1 MSTMMSDDAETPSA
15 AASGR
20 GMLFMTNI
28 ARGGVVFNSELAQG
42 LAELLCEAHYGKE
55 ELARQKPFIVTDKG
69 TYWRVEGS
77 WNRDGKIEGPG
88 AFFVSIE
95 KYDGRVTDFGALDR
109 IHAHPSVVPLIQEHL
124 KRRKSESGK

>member
-1 MSTMMSDDAETPSA
+1 MSDDAESPFAVPS
-15 AASGR
+15 GK

-28 ARGGVVFNSELAQG
+28 ARGGVVFSSELAQR
-42 LAELLCEAHYGKE
+42 LAETLCEAHYGNE
-55 ELARQKPFIVTDKG
+55 GLARQKPLIVTDKG

-95 KYDGRVTDFGALDR
+95 KYDGRVTDFGALYR
-109 IHAHPSVVPLIQEHL
+109 IHAHPSVVPLIQDHL
-124 KRRKSESGK
+124 KRKKAEGGK